1 MTTLSNTTHVDLQES
16 NIIAQEVH
24 RASSFSASEILGA
37 ADKRR
42 ESCVS
47 ECSVELV
54 DLESG
59 VHDTK
64 LHLSKCERDCRICH
78 MTLDSSYQESGVPIE
93 LGCCCKDD
101 LAVAHKHC
109 AETWFKIKGNKTCEI
124 CGSVAENVSCANDA
138 ELLEQWNEANDVATI
153 ALPLSSTETRN
164 FWQGHR
170 FLNFLLACMVFAF
183 VISWLFHFNVPS

>member
-1 MTTLSNTTHVDLQES
+1 MTTLSNTSHVDLQEP
-16 NIIAQEVH
+16 N
-24 RASSFSASEILGA
+24 RASSFSTSEIVGVS
-37 ADKRR
+37 DKRR

-59 VHDTK
+59 VHETK
-64 LHLSKCERDCRICH
+64 VHLSKCERDCRICH

-124 CGSVAENVSCANDA
+124 CGSVAENVSCANEA
-138 ELLEQWNEANDVATI
+138 ELLEQWNEANDVATV
-153 ALPLSSTETRN
+153 AVPLSSSETRN

>member
-1 MTTLSNTTHVDLQES
+1 MTTLNNTSHVDLQES
-16 NIIAQEVH
+16 NITDHCHSISSPTGALEGH
-24 RASSFSASEILGA
+24 RASSFSTSEIVGVS
-37 ADKRR
+37 DMRR
-42 ESCVS
+42 ESSVS

-59 VHDTK
+59 VHETK

-109 AETWFKIKGNKTCEI
+109 AETWFKIKGNK
-124 CGSVAENVSCANDA
+124 
-138 ELLEQWNEANDVATI
+138 
-153 ALPLSSTETRN
+153 
-164 FWQGHR
+164 
-170 FLNFLLACMVFAF
+170 
-183 VISWLFHFNVPS
+183 